1 MAAEDWTTK
10 KVDKYFVVNKILG
23 NGAYGIVYRGF
34 LQEDETK

>member
-10 KVDKYFVVNKILG
+10 KVDKYFVVNKVLG

-34 LQEDETK
+34 L